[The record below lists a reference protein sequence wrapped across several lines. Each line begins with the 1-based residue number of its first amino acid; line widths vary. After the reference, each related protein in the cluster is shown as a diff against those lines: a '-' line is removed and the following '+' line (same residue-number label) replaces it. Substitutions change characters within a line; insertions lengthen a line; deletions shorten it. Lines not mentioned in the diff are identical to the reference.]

1 MRFLSIPE
9 HTFRHLIHH
18 IYTSYGHFHRIWYN
32 VCGYK
37 STNMEKSKLKDF
49 LLKSG
54 FLPKEVEVYLALL
67 ASGTSSVTHLA
78 SKAGINRT
86 TAYDLLEKLKDKG
99 LVGESDNKKIRQ
111 FTALEPLAL
120 KDYVAEQTQLWNQ
133 RLEDTANILQ
143 GLTKLRKVSSP
154 NLPVLTVLEGKQG
167 VKEILQDQLRKDIM
181 QIDVI
186 SDNGTE
192 IEDILGGFMK
202 SFAKLKTHKKI
213 KTRLIIPKQDLAFES
228 KYYSPR
234 AIEELF
240 EVRYLDPKFSPDA
253 EISIYENTV
262 SVFSLR
268 EEEPIGVIL
277 ESQVLANAHRALFEE
292 LWQKAEPRIKI

>member
-1 MRFLSIPE
+1 
-9 HTFRHLIHH
+9 
-18 IYTSYGHFHRIWYN
+18 
-32 VCGYK
+32 
-37 STNMEKSKLKDF
+37 MEKAKLRDF

-67 ASGTSSVTHLA
+67 ASGTSSVAHLA

-120 KDYVAEQTQLWNQ
+120 KDYVAEQTKLWDQ
-133 RLEDTANILQ
+133 RLTDTADILQ
-143 GLTKLRKVSSP
+143 GLTRLRKVSSP
-154 NLPVLTVLEGKQG
+154 SLPVLTVLEGKQG
-167 VKEILQDQLRKDIM
+167 IKEVLQDQFHKDIT

-186 SDNGTE
+186 SDTGAE
-192 IEDILGGFMK
+192 IEEVLGGFMK
-202 SFAKLKTHKKI
+202 GFAKLKTHKKI
-213 KTRLIIPKQDLAFES
+213 KTRLIIPKQSLEFES
-228 KYYSPR
+228 KFYSPR
-234 AIEELF
+234 AIKELF
-240 EVRYLDPKFSPDA
+240 EIRYLDPKFSPDA
-253 EISIYENTV
+253 EISIYGNTV

-277 ESQVLANAHRALFEE
+277 ESQVLTQAHRALFEE
-292 LWQKAEPRIKI
+292 LWEKSEPRKF

>member
-1 MRFLSIPE
+1 
-9 HTFRHLIHH
+9 
-18 IYTSYGHFHRIWYN
+18 
-32 VCGYK
+32 
-37 STNMEKSKLKDF
+37 MEKTKLKDF

-54 FLPKEVEVYLALL
+54 FLPKEVDVYLALL
-67 ASGTSSVTHLA
+67 SSGTSSVAHLA
-78 SKAGINRT
+78 SKAGVNRT
-86 TAYDLLEKLKDKG
+86 TAYDLLEKLKGKG

-111 FTALEPLAL
+111 FTALEPSSL
-120 KDYVAEQTQLWNQ
+120 KDYVAEQTQSWNQ
-133 RLEDTANILQ
+133 RLNETENILG
-143 GLTKLRKVSSP
+143 GLAKLRKVSSP
-154 NLPVLTVLEGKQG
+154 TLPILAVLEGKQG
-167 VKEILQDQLRKDIM
+167 VKEILQDQLRKDIA

-186 SDNGTE
+186 SDNGME
-192 IEDILGGFMK
+192 IEEMLGGFMK

-213 KTRLIIPKQDLAFES
+213 KTRLIIPKQDLEFES

-240 EVRYLDPKFSPDA
+240 EIRYLDPEFSTDA
-253 EISIYENTV
+253 EISIYGNTV

-292 LWQKAEPRIKI
+292 LWEKSDPRKN